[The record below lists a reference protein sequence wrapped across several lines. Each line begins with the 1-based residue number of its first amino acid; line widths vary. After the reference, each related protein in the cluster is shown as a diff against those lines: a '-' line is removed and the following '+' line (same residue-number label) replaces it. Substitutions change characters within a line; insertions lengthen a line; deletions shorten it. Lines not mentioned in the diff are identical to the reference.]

1 MDEEDTNFLRD
12 SYQMLQ
18 NIILQNNSVYLSP
31 PANSIIQSNHYLN
44 GGECNGL
51 VQLSEITSQLSSQ
64 SYGSVG
70 EKYTIPQETNENE
83 MDEILTC
90 RSYKDQNKVKS
101 AWKEVSRAMSG
112 INGKNLRTTITW
124 SCSYKN
130 VL

>member
-1 MDEEDTNFLRD
+1 MQWFGGECNGLVEN
-12 SYQMLQ
+12 
-18 NIILQNNSVYLSP
+18 
-31 PANSIIQSNHYLN
+31 AN

-51 VQLSEITSQLSSQ
+51 VQLSEIASQLSSQ

>member
-51 VQLSEITSQLSSQ
+51 VQLSEIASQLSSQ

-90 RSYKDQNKVKS
+90 CSYKDQNKVKS